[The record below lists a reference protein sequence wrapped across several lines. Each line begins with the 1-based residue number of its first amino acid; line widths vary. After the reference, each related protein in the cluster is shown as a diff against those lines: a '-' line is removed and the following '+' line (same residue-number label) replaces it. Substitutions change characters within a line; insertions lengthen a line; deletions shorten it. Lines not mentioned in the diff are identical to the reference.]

1 MTRFATTYGAFE
13 IESLPSQPQVAVC
26 HAFFVRQNMRGQGH
40 GHNLKAYQADAL
52 ESLNYDYALCTCKGE
67 NAAQQKVL
75 ADAGWKSSTRSSTAT
90 RVAQFNCGAKLSRR
104 KTWPANSRFG
114 STAGPTTKAST

>member
-26 HAFFVRQNMRGQGH
+26 HAFFVRQDMRGKGY
-40 GHNLKAYQADAL
+40 GHNLKAYQAKAL
-52 ESLNYDYALCTCKGE
+52 ESLNYDYAICTCKGE

-75 ADAGWKSSTRSSTAT
+75 ADAGWKHLDTFINSNTG
-90 RVAQFNCGAKLSRR
+90 GAVQV
-104 KTWPANSRFG
+104 WG
-114 STAGPTTKAST
+114 KAV